1 MILIGLC
8 GKANSG
14 KNTVAKLLPATHEL
28 AFADP
33 LYRGLA
39 SILDVTVETLQGRDF
54 KEAVV
59 PWIGK
64 SPRQMLQTLGTE
76 WGRGMVCDDLWLKI
90 AQRRIQATKQFT
102 EFPFVVVTDV
112 RFDNE
117 AEMIREMGGEVWMV
131 DRPGAETCVPHD
143 SEKGISPQFVTRTIL
158 NTGELTDLAAEVKTA
173 CEKMVLSCK
182 IKASA
187 A

>member
-14 KNTVAKLLPATHEL
+14 KNTVAALLPATGVI

-33 LYRGLA
+33 LYAGLA
-39 SILDVTVETLQGRDF
+39 NILGVTVETLQDRDF

-76 WGRGMVCDDLWLKI
+76 WGRGMVCDDLWVRI
-90 AQRRIQATKQFT
+90 ARRRIESAGD
-102 EFPFVVVTDV
+102 FVVVTDV

-117 AEMIREMGGEVWMV
+117 AEMLREMGGEVWLV
-131 DRPGAETCVPHD
+131 ERPGADTCVPHE
-143 SEKGISPQFVTRTIL
+143 SEKGISDKFITRRIVNAGTL
-158 NTGELTDLAAEVKTA
+158 PDLAMEVRTA
-173 CEKMVLSCK
+173 CEKMVRSGK
-182 IKASA
+182 IKTSA

>member
-1 MILIGLC
+1 VILLGLC
-8 GKANSG
+8 GAANSG
-14 KNTVAKLLPATHEL
+14 KNTVAQLLPATRVI

-33 LYRGLA
+33 LYFGLA
-39 SILDVTVETLQGRDF
+39 SILGVTVETLQDRDF
-54 KEAVV
+54 KEAVI

-76 WGRGMVCDDLWLKI
+76 WGRGMVCDDLWVKI
-90 AQRRIQATKQFT
+90 ARRRIEEACRFV

-117 AEMIREMGGEVWMV
+117 AEVVREMGGEVWMV
-131 DRPGAETCVPHD
+131 ERPGASTCVPHE
-143 SEKGISPQFVTRTIL
+143 SEKGISGHLVSRRIVNAGTLPA
-158 NTGELTDLAAEVKTA
+158 LAVEVRTA
-173 CEKMVLSCK
+173 CERMVLSGK
-182 IKASA
+182 IKTSA